1 MYQKVIIE
9 LSNWEMSDEIT
20 QTKCSLTNPTIL
32 SLFLK
37 LILSA
42 FYELGFVAFAFGLE
56 LQSGPSLF
64 SERSG
69 PNDFFFFLVVSPFP
83 FLFGFECCGSFWGL
97 TPNRWDDKIMLCSF
111 VRNQN
116 NWALSPIGFH
126 REIFGLLV

>member
-9 LSNWEMSDEIT
+9 LSNWEMSDENT
-20 QTKCSLTNPTIL
+20 QTKRSLTYPTIL

-56 LQSGPSLF
+56 LQSGPSLLV
-64 SERSG
+64 RG
-69 PNDFFFFLVVSPFP
+69 VAQMTFFFVVSPFP
-83 FLFGFECCGSFWGL
+83 FLFGFEWCGSFWGL

>member
-1 MYQKVIIE
+1 
-9 LSNWEMSDEIT
+9 MSDENA
-20 QTKCSLTNPTIL
+20 QTKRSLTNPTIL

-69 PNDFFFFLVVSPFP
+69 PNDFFFFWLCHL
-83 FLFGFECCGSFWGL
+83 FLFSLVSSDVGL
-97 TPNRWDDKIMLCSF
+97 FGALLPTGEMIKLCY
-111 VRNQN
+111 VV
-116 NWALSPIGFH
+116 L
-126 REIFGLLV
+126 